1 MIAHT
6 FEPTHQQSSWIIL
19 RGIALKVVVQEA
31 QKEAKKW
38 MISQRP
44 LKVLALSSKI
54 LVFLSHHTTH
64 IKARQANYHNTFP
77 LMVLPNSVY
86 EMVIMSHTYRRKPVQ
101 MTAHMPTCYF
111 KINQNDAHVLY
122 TGVTRCLGTFT
133 RRKRTSVHYRIV
145 VFAKWWNWPT
155 THP

>member
-1 MIAHT
+1 MNDIPKT
-6 FEPTHQQSSWIIL
+6 F
-19 RGIALKVVVQEA
+19 
-31 QKEAKKW
+31 
-38 MISQRP
+38 
-44 LKVLALSSKI
+44 KVLALSSKI

-145 VFAKWWNWPT
+145 VFAKSGEIGPLL
-155 THP
+155 THKCQKSSGAFSFHTSTYTFAGLNSMTFFL